1 MRKLFNIINKFV
13 PKGKYII
20 FHSFTD
26 VSDNSLA
33 MYLYIKNNKTKMT
46 NDFKLVWLIKDMKK
60 IDIYKNLLKNYGVD
74 LFDDTIFVKRMSIK
88 GLFFFM
94 RSKYI
99 FCTHGINSFIKMTKK
114 QVSVNLWHGMPLKKI
129 GYLDGKKENQV
140 FKSNFNIATSNMFKE
155 IINNSF
161 NSNKVIVS
169 GQPRNDLL
177 FFSTR
182 VEEQFKEFKNIVW
195 MPTYRKAKVGDI
207 RVDGDINNLTKEL
220 LNNKN
225 IYELNKMLKKSK
237 YKLIIKPH
245 PMDSIDIDKF
255 KLENIEVI
263 TNDDLEARGINL
275 YTVLKQSEA
284 LITDYSSVYIDY
296 MLLDKPIGFII
307 DDLNKYSDS
316 RGFVFDNPIEYMPG
330 EKIINKEDFNEFI
343 KSVILKRDKY
353 KEMRNK
359 VNYMFNEVNTAIS
372 CELVANNIG
381 FLKE

>member
-1 MRKLFNIINKFV
+1 MRKLLNIINKFI
-13 PKGKYII
+13 PKGKYIV

-33 MYLYIKNNKTKMT
+33 MYLYIKNNKTKMKD
-46 NDFKLVWLIKDMKK
+46 NFKLVWLIKDMKK
-60 IDIYKNLLKNYGVD
+60 VDIYIKLLKNYGVD

-88 GLFFFM
+88 GLFLFM

-99 FCTHGINSFIKMTKK
+99 FCTHGINSFIRMTKK
-114 QVSVNLWHGMPLKKI
+114 QTSINLWHGMPLKKI
-129 GYLDGKKENQV
+129 GYLDGKTEEKV
-140 FKSNFNIATSNMFKE
+140 FKSNFNIATSNIFKK
-155 IINNSF
+155 IISNSF

-177 FFSTR
+177 FLETK

-195 MPTYRKAKVGDI
+195 MPTYRKSKVGDI
-207 RVDGDINNLTKEL
+207 RVDGDTNNLTKQL
-220 LNNKN
+220 LCNEN
-225 IYELNKMLKKSK
+225 IYELNDILEKNK

-245 PMDSIDIDKF
+245 PMDSIDISKF
-255 KLENIEVI
+255 GLKNIEVI
-263 TNDDLEARGINL
+263 TNDDLENRGINL

-307 DDLNKYSDS
+307 DDLNKYSSS

-330 EKIINKEDFNEFI
+330 EKIINKEEFNEFI
-343 KSVILKRDKY
+343 KSVILRSDKY
-353 KEMRNK
+353 KELRDK
-359 VNYMFNEVNTAIS
+359 VNCIFNEVNTAIS
-372 CELVANNIG
+372 CELVANEIG